1 MYTMDELRAVD
12 PEIAACIDAEAER
25 QNSHIELI
33 ASENWVSHA
42 VMAAMGSILTNK
54 YAEGYPGK
62 RYYGGCVNV
71 DTVEQLAIDRAKE
84 LFGCEYAN
92 VQPHSGA
99 QANMAVQFAML
110 ARAILSWFPM
120 DSNKFTDFLYT
131 VTEPFIYPVRML
143 FEKMN
148 WFSGLPIDMSFLV
161 SYILLS
167 VITTVLQ
174 LL

>member
-1 MYTMDELRAVD
+1 MYSMDELRAVD
-12 PEIAACIDAEAER
+12 PEIAQCIDDEAAR

-71 DTVEQLAIDRAKE
+71 DAVEQLAIDRAKE
-84 LFGCEYAN
+84 LFGCEYVN

-99 QANMAVQFAML
+99 QASP
-110 ARAILSWFPM
+110 LSLKPCWDSGIMRVSSSFP
-120 DSNKFTDFLYT
+120 F
-131 VTEPFIYPVRML
+131 PV
-143 FEKMN
+143 
-148 WFSGLPIDMSFLV
+148 SGG
-161 SYILLS
+161 
-167 VITTVLQ
+167 
-174 LL
+174 

>member
-1 MYTMDELRAVD
+1 MSDILFDERRHRIVSLAVV
-12 PEIAACIDAEAER
+12 
-25 QNSHIELI
+25 LI
-33 ASENWVSHA
+33 KN
-42 VMAAMGSILTNK
+42 
-54 YAEGYPGK
+54 
-62 RYYGGCVNV
+62 
-71 DTVEQLAIDRAKE
+71 TVIVL
-84 LFGCEYAN
+84 L
-92 VQPHSGA
+92 
-99 QANMAVQFAML
+99 MAVQFAML